1 MPNPRHSI
9 IAATLFF
16 ASTSPVD
23 ASGDALLR
31 STVQNVNDDDL
42 FEDNEAPSRE
52 DNEAP
57 SRTEEKKTTKAQ
69 VDSQPSNRLQRK
81 GIEPGDILLSGS
93 LETLEAH
100 GTDATRLSFSYERI
114 LSSGNQSVGL
124 GLGMNSH
131 GESYSTLYPAY
142 RYWFQNVKG
151 ELSPYVEAG
160 VSLSSTTTFLSAGG
174 GFVAWITDTA
184 GVRPSLVLLIPTE
197 GGSSTVAGRVSISVR
212 R

>member
-1 MPNPRHSI
+1 MPNTRHYI

-23 ASGDALLR
+23 ASGDALLG

-42 FEDNEAPSRE
+42 FEDNEAPSR
-52 DNEAP
+52 
-57 SRTEEKKTTKAQ
+57 TKEKKTTKAQ

-81 GIEPGDILLSGS
+81 GIEPGDALFSGS
-93 LETLEAH
+93 LETLSAQGAG
-100 GTDATRLSFSYERI
+100 GTQLSFSYERV

-124 GLGMNSH
+124 GLGMISTSV
-131 GESYSTLYPAY
+131 ESYSTLYPAY
-142 RYWFQNVKG
+142 RYWLQNEKS

-160 VSLSSTTTFLSAGG
+160 ISLSSTTTFLSAGG
-174 GFVAWITDTA
+174 GAVVWITDTA
-184 GVRPSLVLLIPTE
+184 GLRPSLVLLMPTE

-212 R
+212 H